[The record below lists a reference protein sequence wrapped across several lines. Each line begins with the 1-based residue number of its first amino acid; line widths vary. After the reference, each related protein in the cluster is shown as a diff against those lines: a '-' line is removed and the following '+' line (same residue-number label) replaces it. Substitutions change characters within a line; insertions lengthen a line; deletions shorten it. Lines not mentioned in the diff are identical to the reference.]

1 MNLLIWFLIIMAV
14 VAVFYFISVY
24 RTKKLIKQGIVISKE
39 YLASVRNDSSTL
51 APEDVVA
58 YEMSIIGERIAE
70 LRTSNIVAKSLAI
83 THDIPSN
90 KVKPIHNQRIIDTTQ
105 ALAYNIYLENMLNER
120 PEAATLNDIN
130 TLTVKDVL
138 MFELEEYGEQ
148 ITECV
153 KIIERS
159 KKREL
164 DSYEQEVMDMITTER
179 NRILP

>member
-39 YLASVRNDSSTL
+39 YLASVHHDSSALTS
-51 APEDVVA
+51 EDVVA
-58 YEMSIIGERIAE
+58 YEMSVIGDRIAE
-70 LRTSNIVAKSLAI
+70 LRTSNIVAKSLAR
-83 THDIPSN
+83 THDLPAN
-90 KVKPIHNQRIIDTTQ
+90 KVKPIHNQRIINTTQ

-153 KIIERS
+153 NIIERS
-159 KKREL
+159 KTKEL
-164 DSYEQEVMDMITTER
+164 DSYEQEVMDMINTER
-179 NRILP
+179 SRILA